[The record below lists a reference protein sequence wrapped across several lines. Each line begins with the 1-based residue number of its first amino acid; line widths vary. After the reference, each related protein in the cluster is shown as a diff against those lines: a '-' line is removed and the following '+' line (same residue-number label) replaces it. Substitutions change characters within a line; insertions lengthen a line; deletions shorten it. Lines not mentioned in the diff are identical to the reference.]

1 MTRILLFDS
10 PKAALRFEMLR
21 AVMLTGGDGK
31 GERTPVIIRKEAR
44 VQKALEAISDPVP
57 SDRPQRRASD
67 QEDVRILKNHG
78 PQTLELAQE
87 DFELLQQYSEKV
99 QWNPRL
105 SCDVVDL
112 WDWLSAAD
120 RRDG

>member
-21 AVMLTGGDGK
+21 AVMFSGGDGK
-31 GERTPVIIRKEAR
+31 GERGPAVIRKEAR
-44 VQKALEAISDPVP
+44 VQKALDAISEPVP
-57 SDRPQRRASD
+57 STRPQRRASD
-67 QEDVRILKNHG
+67 QDEVRALKNHG

-87 DFELLQQYSEKV
+87 DFELLQQYAEKV

-105 SCDVVDL
+105 SCEVVEL
-112 WDWLSAAD
+112 WDWLSAAG
-120 RRDG
+120 RSE